1 VLDGFVLQKNVLWL
15 RLVVAYFAGINVT
28 LGPLRHVVRPAVS
41 NLLKEGEWVVFGH
54 RFRYFCWRSPVVC
67 RARHNNVLE
76 PPASLSSQPPN
87 NNNWANMC
95 RARRDE
101 ALSYNSLPQL
111 QFSPSAGRRICLHAG
126 MYASIIYTH
135 GGRATSNYD
144 ITRTHSY
151 SYPFFPEPSASH
163 RHTAQREKNILIT
176 KLCSV
181 LHNVRKILFITK
193 LCSVLLRPW
202 TQKTKNP
209 Q

>member
-1 VLDGFVLQKNVLWL
+1 LSSDTGSDISADGVPSCVGQDT
-15 RLVVAYFAGINVT
+15 IT
-28 LGPLRHVVRPAVS
+28 
-41 NLLKEGEWVVFGH
+41 
-54 RFRYFCWRSPVVC
+54 
-67 RARHNNVLE
+67 
-76 PPASLSSQPPN
+76 SLSHLRPSLPN
-87 NNNWANMC
+87 HPTTTTGQTC
-95 RARRDE
+95 VGRDE
-101 ALSYNSLPQL
+101 MRPSATIL
-111 QFSPSAGRRICLHAG
+111 FFSAGRRICLFAG
-126 MYASIIYTH
+126 MFASIIYTH

-193 LCSVLLRPW
+193 LCSVLLRPR
-202 TQKTKNP
+202 TQKTKNRKNP